1 MKLMV
6 ALRRTWFRLMDHG
19 DVASHFDLQ
28 PFEEA
33 RILAQVNGSRAIEQ
47 RGIINLTVQYFIV
60 YTALAV
66 HGDVCVGICL
76 HFRALLAG
84 GD

>member
-1 MKLMV
+1 MG
-6 ALRRTWFRLMDHG
+6 HG

-28 PFEEA
+28 PVEEA

-66 HGDVCVGICL
+66 PEGCV
-76 HFRALLAG
+76 
-84 GD
+84 

>member
-6 ALRRTWFRLMDHG
+6 ALRRTWFRLMGHG

-28 PFEEA
+28 PVEEA

-66 HGDVCVGICL
+66 PGKW
-76 HFRALLAG
+76 
-84 GD
+84 

>member
-1 MKLMV
+1 MIYCRLKSPSASLQV
-6 ALRRTWFRLMDHG
+6 TRQTFAVNSGFCELGVQKSFVRTL
-19 DVASHFDLQ
+19 L
-28 PFEEA
+28 FEEA

-66 HGDVCVGICL
+66 PGKW
-76 HFRALLAG
+76 
-84 GD
+84 